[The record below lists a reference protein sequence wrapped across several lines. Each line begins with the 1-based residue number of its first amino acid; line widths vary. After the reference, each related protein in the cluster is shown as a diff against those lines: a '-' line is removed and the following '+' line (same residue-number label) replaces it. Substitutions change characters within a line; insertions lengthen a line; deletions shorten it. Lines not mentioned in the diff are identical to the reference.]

1 MSVKVRTLMKES
13 HLIQQTGEQ
22 KNRLLT
28 KKQSAEQAQT
38 SVRYLERQIAS
49 GRLNALKLS
58 RKLVRIRQSDLDR
71 FLASCAT
78 IGE

>member
-1 MSVKVRTLMKES
+1 MKES
-13 HLIQQTGEQ
+13 QSIQQTGEQ
-22 KNRLLT
+22 RNRLLT
-28 KKQSAEQAQT
+28 KKESAEQAQT
-38 SVRYLERQIAS
+38 SVRYLERQIAL